1 MSIVVCY
8 DGSPSSK
15 SAVVKAASVI
25 GHEHAVLLHVWNP
38 PERVLADAF
47 STRDIPGPPYAELE
61 SQVRERAQEI
71 AEQGRAL
78 AVEHG
83 LDAEAR
89 DEPNATNIWR
99 TILDVAGREDAKL
112 IVVGTHSG
120 TAVQDGSLGSVS
132 NALAHHSDRAVLI
145 VPAGDPAS

>member
-1 MSIVVCY
+1 VSIVVCY

-15 SAVVKAASVI
+15 SAVAKAAAVI
-25 GHEHAVLLHVWNP
+25 RDEHAVLLHVWSP

-47 STRDIPGPPYAELE
+47 STRDIAGPSYAELK
-61 SQVRERAQEI
+61 SRVHERAREI
-71 AEQGRAL
+71 AEQGRVLAL
-78 AVEHG
+78 ELG

-89 DEPNATNIWR
+89 DEPTTSNIWR

-112 IVVGTHSG
+112 IVVGTHGG
-120 TAVQDGSLGSVS
+120 TVVQEALLGSVC
-132 NALAHHSDRAVLI
+132 NALARHSDRAVLI